1 MYWYHGEVQYLTFS
15 LLDIQVVTHKIT
27 PNNVYIFWNSLVNAD
42 FILLLNFIKMYSIK
56 KFGLLFMHE
65 DILLTEF
72 IVPHIIVNRY
82 NLDLKL
88 NLHTLNCK
96 SMSLMFDLWI
106 VVTELHKKYHI
117 SKRKREIRT
126 QQMLPDDFRKNPHDL
141 FFLLECCIH
150 IIYKIIEVKLTSK
163 TSPRAL
169 QLLK

>member
-1 MYWYHGEVQYLTFS
+1 M
-15 LLDIQVVTHKIT
+15 
-27 PNNVYIFWNSLVNAD
+27 YIFWNSLVNAD

-72 IVPHIIVNRY
+72 IVPHIIINRY

-117 SKRKREIRT
+117 SKRKRKIRT
-126 QQMLPDDFRKNPHDL
+126 QQMLPDDFRKKNPHDL
-141 FFLLECCIH
+141 FFLLECCI
-150 IIYKIIEVKLTSK
+150 
-163 TSPRAL
+163 R
-169 QLLK
+169 